1 MKCVV
6 LQGDGMGDE
15 PVAELGG
22 KTPLEAARTP
32 NLDRMASRGILGLT
46 RTIPQGIAPASEA
59 GSMAVLGY
67 DPARYRSSCAAIE
80 AVSLGVTLG
89 PDDVAF
95 RCNLVTREVL
105 DDGSEIMRDFTGG
118 HPPNGEAHVLIADL
132 SQAIGGDGIE
142 LYPGVGYR
150 HLLVWRNGEHRM
162 KTTPPH
168 TIAEKPIA
176 PAMPEGPGA
185 DRLLSLMSRAS
196 GVLAAHAICE
206 ARRARGER
214 APTSIWLWGQGSRPT
229 LQTLRERFGVE
240 GSVVAALDHVRGL
253 GILAGLR
260 VLDVPGATGDLDT
273 NFRGKAEQGLSAL
286 DDRDFVLI
294 HVNAPNEGAQTGDPH
309 KKVAAIEHFD
319 EQVVG
324 PVLEGLRQRGGEW
337 RVMVAPDHQTNVAT
351 RGYTGEP
358 VPFVVYVNKD
368 EEKPRGQKRGYHE
381 RDAREQGI
389 FIPEGHTLLER
400 LLRVA

>member
-15 PVAELGG
+15 PIADLGG

-59 GSMAVLGY
+59 GSMALLGY
-67 DPARYRSSCAAIE
+67 DPARYRTGCAPVE
-80 AVSLGVTLG
+80 AVSLGVPLG
-89 PDDVAF
+89 PADVAF

-105 DDGSEIMRDFTGG
+105 DDGIEIMRDFAGG
-118 HPPNGEAHVLIADL
+118 HPPNSEAHLLVADL
-132 SQAIGGDGIE
+132 ARALGGDGIE

-150 HLLVWRNGEHRM
+150 HLLVWRNGEQGMR
-162 KTTPPH
+162 TIPPH
-168 TIAEKPIA
+168 TISEKPVA

-185 DRLLSLMSRAS
+185 ERLQALMSRAS
-196 GVLAAHAICE
+196 GILAAHPVCE

-214 APTSIWLWGQGSRPT
+214 APTSIWLWGQGTRTT
-229 LQTLRERFGVE
+229 LPSLRSRFGIE

-253 GILAGLR
+253 GMMAGLR

-273 NFRGKAEQGLSAL
+273 NFRGKAERGLAAL
-286 DDRDFVLI
+286 DDRDFVWI
-294 HVNAPNEGAQTGDPH
+294 NVGAATEGGHSGDPQ
-309 KKVAAIEHFD
+309 KKITAIEQFD
-319 EQVVG
+319 EHVVG

-337 RVMVAPDHQTNVAT
+337 RVMVAPDHPTPCAT
-351 RGYTGEP
+351 RGYTAEP
-358 VPFVVYVNKD
+358 VPFVVYVARD
-368 EEKPRGQKRGYHE
+368 EEKARGQKRSYHE

-389 FIPEGHTLLER
+389 FIPEGHTLVER
-400 LLRVA
+400 LLRV